1 MLSVGLLCSCWH
13 EWLHCCTPI
22 SFCRMLDALRTSLKI
37 KKGKSHYIYKI
48 HLFIVVVGRLYT
60 VRRTNV
66 PSRCHDRR
74 DSFPAILFL
83 LVNVQPLPR
92 HCNET
97 RLGLT
102 VIWVFFLWDNWSA
115 FALCFF
121 RARRSFQFCRP
132 QTFVCVNASPGR
144 CSRLQQSGWEGVGLT
159 TPSSALILYILS
171 VKKRNKFYTS
181 SS

>member
-1 MLSVGLLCSCWH
+1 MFLLARVAPLLHADFVLQNVGRPSH
-13 EWLHCCTPI
+13 I
-22 SFCRMLDALRTSLKI
+22 SQD
-37 KKGKSHYIYKI
+37 KKRQSHYIYKI

-74 DSFPAILFL
+74 GSFPAILFL

-171 VKKRNKFYTS
+171 VKKEQIFIRGPRRNLGII
-181 SS
+181 